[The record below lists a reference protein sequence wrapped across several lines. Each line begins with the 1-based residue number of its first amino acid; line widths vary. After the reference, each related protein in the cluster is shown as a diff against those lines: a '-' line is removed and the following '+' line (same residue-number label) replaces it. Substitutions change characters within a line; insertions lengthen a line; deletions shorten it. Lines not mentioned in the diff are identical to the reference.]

1 VKPRPAEAH
10 LFVESSALVA
20 WILWEA
26 RGREVATC
34 LRAAKVAWI
43 SALAVPESCRALLR
57 AASAGRVDDA
67 YVRRA
72 RRRLAALSAGC
83 RVIPV
88 DEDILER
95 VGQAF
100 PIEPIRTLDAV
111 HLASLE
117 RAQSVSTHL
126 ALLSLDDRVRANA
139 TNMRIRVL
147 P

>member
-1 VKPRPAEAH
+1 MKPPTDV
-10 LFVESSALVA
+10 FVESSALVA

-34 LRAAKVAWI
+34 LRATKIAWL
-43 SALAVPESCRALLR
+43 SALAVPETCRALLR

-72 RRRLAALSAGC
+72 RRRLAGLSGAC
-83 RVIPV
+83 RIIPV

-95 VGQAF
+95 AGQAF
-100 PIEPIRTLDAV
+100 PVEPVRTLDAV

-117 RAQSVSTHL
+117 RAQSVSAHV

-139 TNMRIRVL
+139 STMRIRVL